1 MKIGLKKEDA
11 LSKEEKKE
19 GLSASEGP
27 GGTNKKQEKKTGFL
41 KKSNKRDGK
50 RRNGGSKKAVI
61 IILVILAAAAVFGV
75 PKILAK
81 SKKASAK
88 TTAVRTATVTKG
100 DITSELSSSGTISP
114 KDTYE
119 ITSLVEGEIISADF
133 EEGDQ
138 VEKGQILYQI
148 DVSSMETDLK
158 SAVNSLERAQTNYEI
173 AVDDYNEALEKYS
186 GNTYKSTRSGFITKL
201 NIQEGDKVGSD
212 KEIASIYN
220 DQTMKLKVPFLSTEA
235 VLIPVGSQGIVTLA
249 DTMEQLVGVVTSVSN
264 MDETLTGGRLVRYV
278 TVEVANPG
286 GLSSEYSATLAV
298 GDFLSAAEG
307 KFEAVLDT
315 SLKSDLSSSVEVEAL
330 LVHEGDYVTVG
341 TPIFCIAS
349 KDADKLIRS
358 YKDTMDKA
366 EETLESSQSK
376 LDTTQNS
383 YEDYTITA
391 PISGQVITK
400 TSKVGDNISRGS
412 SNSTVMAVIY
422 DLSEVT
428 FEMSIDELDV
438 QKVKVGQKVEVTADA
453 IENKTF
459 TGTVTNVSLQSSY
472 SNGVT
477 NYPVTVTLDE
487 VENLL
492 PGMNVDGRIILEE
505 ASDVLL
511 IPVGALMRGNRV
523 YIKDDSVTEAQ
534 GTVPAGFRSIEVET
548 GLVNDDYVQIISGIS
563 EGDTVYMSESS
574 GSSTSFMMP
583 AMQGGMPQGGGGQR
597 QGNYQRQGGSQRQGS
612 GR

>member
-1 MKIGLKKEDA
+1 MKIGFRKKDK
-11 LSKEEKKE
+11 S
-19 GLSASEGP
+19 P
-27 GGTNKKQEKKTGFL
+27 KTEIR
-41 KKSNKRDGK
+41 RDGRK
-50 RRNGGSKKAVI
+50 RKNSSKKI
-61 IILVILAAAAVFGV
+61 GLLVLALTAAAAVVIV
-75 PKILAK
+75 PKVTAG
-81 SKKASAK
+81 SKKTNAGAE
-88 TTAVRTATVTKG
+88 TVRTAVVTKG
-100 DITSELSSSGTISP
+100 DITSELSSAGTISP

-119 ITSLVEGEIISADF
+119 ITSLVEGEIISAGF

-158 SAVNSLERAQTNYEI
+158 SAANSLERAQSNYDV
-173 AVDDYNEALEKYS
+173 AVEDYNEALEKYS

-201 NIQEGDKVGSD
+201 NIQAGDKVGSE

-220 DQTMKLKVPFLSTEA
+220 DQTMKLKVPFLSAEA
-235 VLIPVGSQGIVTLA
+235 ALIPIGSQGIITLT
-249 DTMEQLVGVVTSVSN
+249 DTMEQLNGVVTAVSN

-278 TVEVANPG
+278 TVETANPG
-286 GLSSEYSATLAV
+286 GLTADHWATLTV

-307 KFEAVLDT
+307 QIEAVLDT
-315 SLKSDLSSSVEVEAL
+315 SLKCDVSSNVEVEAL
-330 LVHEGDYVTVG
+330 LVNEGDYVTVG
-341 TPIFCIAS
+341 TPIFRIAA
-349 KDADKLIRS
+349 KDAEKLIRS
-358 YKDTMDKA
+358 YKDAMEKA
-366 EETLESSQSK
+366 EETLESAQSK
-376 LDTTQNS
+376 EDTTQDS

-400 TSKVGDNISRGS
+400 TSKVGDNISRSS

-453 IENKTF
+453 IENQTF

-477 NYPVTVTLDE
+477 NYPVNVTLDE
-487 VENLL
+487 VGSLL
-492 PGMNVDGRIILEE
+492 PGMNVDGRIILDE

-523 YIKDDSVTEAQ
+523 YIKDETVTEAQ
-534 GTVPAGFRSIEVET
+534 GMVPAGFRSVEVET
-548 GLVNDDYVQIISGIS
+548 GLINDDYVEIVSGIS
-563 EGDTVYMSESS
+563 EGDTVYLSESS

-583 AMQGGMPQGGGGQR
+583 GMQGGMPQGGGM
-597 QGNYQRQGGSQRQGS
+597 QGGPGGGQRQGGSQRQGS